1 MHLRLPTVLAKL
13 SFAISTTACFLGCA
27 NATVQSAE
35 FVRFRARGFER
46 SISVADLETYVST
59 GMPSQQLRWYLNRL
73 SLEQQTQLRQSL
85 TTPLEIDA
93 YTLLK
98 VMRTPIG
105 DSFLRHLLP
114 LFGGSLADEEQLAA
128 VRAALILAADE
139 GSLSAINLI
148 RKYPLTNLRLDLN
161 AVVTAIADRRQAIA
175 DVDNLF
181 AAIQGELEIV
191 PTEAKTDSEIA
202 ANPPMTQV
210 RGPLEWQRR
219 ELPFQNSQREG
230 REWLVADVYVPQ
242 DLGSPAPLIVMSHGL
257 ANDRYS
263 FVYLAEHLASH
274 GFAVASIQHPDTD
287 FSRLQSVL
295 RGETEL
301 PNANLFLD
309 RPRDISALL
318 DSLEQ
323 MQEDD
328 TSWPSQINAQ
338 SVGLF
343 GQSLGGYT
351 VLAAGGARFDF
362 EHLERTCQT
371 RADDSIPLNMSEI
384 LQCQLLNLEE
394 RRQVATD
401 DRIAAIV
408 ALNPVGSAM
417 FGPQGMAEID
427 RPIALVASSHDLVTP
442 AVEEQV
448 RPFTW
453 LESKERHLMY
463 VTPAS
468 HVSFVGNRPLSIEGF
483 PSEWLG
489 PDSELA
495 YPVMSWFA
503 TSFFDTYINGTAEF
517 EVLLAG
523 EHWPTNTGEYDYA
536 VTQEFSAAE
545 LEDAIGH

>member
-13 SFAISTTACFLGCA
+13 SFAIATTACLLGCA
-27 NATVQSAE
+27 DAFVQSAE
-35 FVRFRARGFER
+35 FVRFRVRGFER
-46 SISVADLETYVST
+46 AFSVADLETYVST
-59 GMPSQQLRWYLNRL
+59 GIPSQQLRWYLNRL
-73 SLEQQTQLRQSL
+73 SPEQQAQLRQSL

-98 VMRTPIG
+98 MTRTPIG

-114 LFGGSLADEEQLAA
+114 LFGGDLADEDQLAA
-128 VRAALILAADE
+128 VRAALLLAADE
-139 GSLSAINLI
+139 GSINAINLI

-161 AVVTAIADRRQAIA
+161 AVVTAIADRQQAIA
-175 DVDNLF
+175 DVEALF
-181 AAIQGELEIV
+181 AAIQGEREIV
-191 PTEAKTDSEIA
+191 PAEPAAVSAIA
-202 ANPPMTQV
+202 SDTPITQV

-219 ELPFQNSQREG
+219 ELTFQNPRRDSDQ
-230 REWLVADVYVPQ
+230 WLVADVYLPQ
-242 DLGSPAPLIVMSHGL
+242 DLGTPAPLIVMSHGL
-257 ANDRYS
+257 ANDRHS
-263 FVYLAEHLASH
+263 FVYAAEHLASH

-287 FSRLQSVL
+287 YARLQSVL
-295 RGETEL
+295 RGDTEL
-301 PNANLFLD
+301 PNANLFLN
-309 RPRDISALL
+309 RPGDIFALL

-328 TSWPSQINAQ
+328 TTWLSQINTQ

-362 EHLERTCQT
+362 EHLERNCQT
-371 RADDSIPLNMSEI
+371 FADDSIPLNVSEI

-394 RRQVATD
+394 RSQLPTD

-453 LESKERHLMY
+453 LNSEDRYLLY

-468 HVSFVGNRPLSIEGF
+468 HVSFVGNRPQSIEGI
-483 PSEWLG
+483 PSELLG

-503 TSFFDTYINGTAEF
+503 ASFFDTYINGTAEF
-517 EVLLAG
+517 NVLLAG
-523 EHWPTNTGEYDYA
+523 EHWPANIGEYNYA
-536 VTQEFSAAE
+536 LTQEFSAAE
-545 LEDAIGH
+545 LEDAIGR